1 MNNTK
6 HFNTIIIG
14 AGISGISLAQKL
26 SQSNIDHGLFEP
38 NKIGGCIDSQKYKD
52 FWLEMGAHTIY
63 NSYNETIDYIRNNSL
78 KQNIQPRRK
87 APFLFVQPNNKI
99 QSIFTNIN
107 PFVAAF
113 SFLKNRNISKE
124 DKTVSEYAI
133 KLFGKKNYDK
143 TLKFCF
149 DAVLSQNSQNF
160 PVEYLFKKY
169 DRDISL
175 PRSFTFKNGLSEL
188 FTNQK
193 QTVIKEKLSRFQN
206 KIHG

>member
-87 APFLFVQPNNKI
+87 PHSYLYNLTTKFKV
-99 QSIFTNIN
+99 
-107 PFVAAF
+107 F
-113 SFLKNRNISKE
+113 SPI
-124 DKTVSEYAI
+124 
-133 KLFGKKNYDK
+133 
-143 TLKFCF
+143 
-149 DAVLSQNSQNF
+149 
-160 PVEYLFKKY
+160 
-169 DRDISL
+169 
-175 PRSFTFKNGLSEL
+175 
-188 FTNQK
+188 
-193 QTVIKEKLSRFQN
+193 
-206 KIHG
+206 